1 MTRKGDQ
8 LGRWKLEKSRLWI
21 SIKKRGYIGGRDQL
35 VRILQVIKMRTA
47 NWLLDLMTN
56 TDNLE
61 KLVSTVECVRVW
73 LKYVCKMIEEKLER
87 AGIDG

>member
-61 KLVSTVECVRVW
+61 KLVSTVECVGVW

>member
-1 MTRKGDQ
+1 
-8 LGRWKLEKSRLWI
+8 
-21 SIKKRGYIGGRDQL
+21 
-35 VRILQVIKMRTA
+35 MRTA

-61 KLVSTVECVRVW
+61 KLVSTVECVGVW